1 MKYKYNISNL
11 DCASCASKIEEKL
24 KKDKN
29 IINAIVNF
37 SSLKLTVETDMKGDV
52 LKYVLKIAKSVEPE
66 VDITDKKVKE
76 TNILSD
82 IIRFAIGIILGI
94 LGFILSTS
102 NLINTIFII
111 CAYII
116 LLSKTFLKAIKLLIK
131 NKTLNENFLITISC
145 VGAYLID
152 KKQEGLM
159 VITLYEIGKMLE
171 AIAVNNSR
179 KQVASLM
186 DIKPEY
192 ANVRIGDEIKVL
204 NPEDVKIGD
213 IIIVKIGEEIP
224 LDGIIIKGKS
234 KVNTSAL
241 TGESVLRSVKINDEV
256 SSGMINEEG
265 LLEIKVT
272 TNYENSTV
280 NKILELVE
288 NATDK
293 KARTENFVSKA
304 AKIYTPLVFLL
315 AVLFIVF
322 GSILTNNSFSDLL
335 YKSLT
340 FLVIS
345 CPCAIAISVPL
356 SYFAGIG
363 ASSKHGILIKG
374 SDYLDSLR
382 NIEKMVFD
390 KTGTI
395 TTGVLKNIKINIIDK
410 NYKEEKLK
418 QIIVSGEKL
427 SNHPIAKSIV
437 DLLNNSDTIEIK
449 DFKEHKGNGIS
460 FKVDKNDILIGN
472 YKFCSS
478 KEDDALFYV
487 NINGKVVASIT
498 VTDSIKKDAKETIE
512 SLKNKGITCE
522 MFTGDRK
529 DAALEVAKSVG
540 MDNVK
545 YELLPHEKYELLDS
559 YIKQNTFVA
568 FVGDGINDAPTL
580 ALASIGISMGGVGAS
595 SAIEASDLV
604 IMNDELN
611 KINTSIEISK
621 YTNKIIKQN
630 LIFALFTKILVL
642 ILSAFGISSMWQAV
656 FADVGVTLLTILNSM
671 RIIKKN
677 F

>member
-11 DCASCASKIEEKL
+11 DCAACALKIEEKL

-37 SSLKLTVETDMKGDV
+37 SSLKLTIETNMKGDV
-52 LKYVLKIAKSVEPE
+52 LKYVTKIVKSVEPG

-94 LGFILSTS
+94 LGFILPFN

-116 LLSKTFLKAIKLLIK
+116 LLSKTFVKAIKLLIK
-131 NKTLNENFLITISC
+131 NRTLNENFLITISC
-145 VGAYLID
+145 IGAYLID

-192 ANVRIGDEIKVL
+192 ANVKYDSEIKVL

-213 IIIVKIGEEIP
+213 IIVVKMGEEIP
-224 LDGIIIKGKS
+224 LDGIIIKGEA

-293 KARTENFVSKA
+293 KAKTENFVSKA
-304 AKIYTPLVFLL
+304 AKIYTPLVFLF

-322 GSILTNNSFSDLL
+322 GIILTNNSFSDLL

-382 NIEKMVFD
+382 NIEKIVFD

-395 TTGVLKNIKINIIDK
+395 TTGVLKNIKINIMDK
-410 NYKEEKLK
+410 SYTEETLK

-437 DLLNNSDTIEIK
+437 NLLDTNYIEIK

-460 FKVDKNDILIGN
+460 FKVDKNDVLIGN

-487 NINGKVVASIT
+487 NINGKLVASIT
-498 VTDSIKKDAKETIE
+498 VTDSIKKQAKETIE

-529 DAALEVAKSVG
+529 ASALEVAKDVG

-545 YELLPHEKYELLDS
+545 YELLPNQKYELLDN
-559 YIKQNTFVA
+559 YIKQNIFVA

-580 ALASIGISMGGVGAS
+580 ALASIGISMGGVGSS
-595 SAIEASDLV
+595 SAVEASDIV
-604 IMNDELN
+604 IMNDELD

-630 LIFALFTKILVL
+630 LIFALSTKVLVL
-642 ILSAFGISSMWQAV
+642 ILSIFGISSMWQAV
-656 FADVGVTLLTILNSM
+656 FADVGVTLLTIINSM
-671 RIIKKN
+671 RILKK
-677 F
+677 

>member
-11 DCASCASKIEEKL
+11 DCAACALKIEEKL

-37 SSLKLTVETDMKGDV
+37 SSLKLTIETNMKGDV
-52 LKYVLKIAKSVEPE
+52 LKYVTKIVKSVEPG

-94 LGFILSTS
+94 LGFILPFN

-116 LLSKTFLKAIKLLIK
+116 LLSKTFVKAIKLLIK
-131 NKTLNENFLITISC
+131 NRTLNENFLITISC
-145 VGAYLID
+145 IGAYLID

-192 ANVRIGDEIKVL
+192 ANVKIDSEINVL

-213 IIIVKIGEEIP
+213 IIVVKMGEEIP
-224 LDGIIIKGKS
+224 LDGIIIKGEA

-293 KARTENFVSKA
+293 KAKTENFVSKA
-304 AKIYTPLVFLL
+304 AKIYTPLVFLF

-322 GSILTNNSFSDLL
+322 GIILTNNSFSDLL

-382 NIEKMVFD
+382 NIEKIVFD

-410 NYKEEKLK
+410 SYTEETLK

-437 DLLNNSDTIEIK
+437 NLLDTNYIEIK

-460 FKVDKNDILIGN
+460 FKVDKNDVLIGN

-487 NINGKVVASIT
+487 NINGKLVASIT
-498 VTDSIKKDAKETIE
+498 VTDSIKKQAKETIE
-512 SLKNKGITCE
+512 SLKNRGITCE

-529 DAALEVAKSVG
+529 ASALEVAKDVG

-545 YELLPHEKYELLDS
+545 YELLPNQKYELLDN
-559 YIKQNTFVA
+559 YIKQNIFVA

-580 ALASIGISMGGVGAS
+580 ALASIGISMGGVGSS
-595 SAIEASDLV
+595 SAVEASDIV
-604 IMNDELN
+604 IMNDELD

-630 LIFALFTKILVL
+630 LIFALFTKVLVL
-642 ILSAFGISSMWQAV
+642 ILSIFGISSMWQAV
-656 FADVGVTLLTILNSM
+656 FADVGVTLLTIINSM
-671 RIIKKN
+671 RILKK
-677 F
+677 

>member
-11 DCASCASKIEEKL
+11 DCAACVLKIEEKL

-37 SSLKLTVETDMKGDV
+37 SSLKLTIETNMKGDV
-52 LKYVLKIAKSVEPE
+52 LKYVTKIVKSVEPG

-94 LGFILSTS
+94 LGFILPFN

-116 LLSKTFLKAIKLLIK
+116 LLSKTFVKAIKLLIK
-131 NKTLNENFLITISC
+131 NRTLNENFLITISC
-145 VGAYLID
+145 IGAYLID

-192 ANVRIGDEIKVL
+192 ANVKYDSEIKVL

-213 IIIVKIGEEIP
+213 IIVVKMGEEIP
-224 LDGIIIKGKS
+224 LDGIIIKGEA

-293 KARTENFVSKA
+293 KAKTENFVSKA
-304 AKIYTPLVFLL
+304 AKIYTPLVFLF

-322 GSILTNNSFSDLL
+322 GIILTNNSFSDLL

-382 NIEKMVFD
+382 NIEKIVFD

-395 TTGVLKNIKINIIDK
+395 TTGVLKNIKINIMDK
-410 NYKEEKLK
+410 SYTEETLK

-437 DLLNNSDTIEIK
+437 NLLDTNYIEIK

-460 FKVDKNDILIGN
+460 FKVDKNDVLIGN

-487 NINGKVVASIT
+487 NINGKLVASIT
-498 VTDSIKKDAKETIE
+498 VTDSIKKQAKETIE

-529 DAALEVAKSVG
+529 ASALEVAKDVG

-545 YELLPHEKYELLDS
+545 YELLPNQKYELLDN
-559 YIKQNTFVA
+559 YIKQNIFVA

-580 ALASIGISMGGVGAS
+580 ALASIGISMGGVGSS
-595 SAIEASDLV
+595 SAVEASDIV
-604 IMNDELN
+604 IMNDELD

-630 LIFALFTKILVL
+630 LIFALSTKVLVL
-642 ILSAFGISSMWQAV
+642 ILSIFGISSMWQAV
-656 FADVGVTLLTILNSM
+656 FADVGVTLLTIINSM
-671 RIIKKN
+671 RILKK
-677 F
+677 